1 MILLLKLVTRDFYL
15 DLNSGVTNSK
25 SYDFHVS
32 SFPSATV
39 HGILTLDNFLELE
52 LFLAN
57 NEIVYLNEI
66 KFWGD

>member
-15 DLNSGVTNSK
+15 DLNSRVSNSK

-32 SFPSATV
+32 SFPSANF

-52 LFLAN
+52 LFSR
-57 NEIVYLNEI
+57 
-66 KFWGD
+66 K